1 MLKNTQKIHSKSNV
15 LFISWTLSLRLLQFI
30 IYRVTKIDHNRAVRS
45 PRACTPAVTET
56 FMDHSKSLGQ
66 HRLDWVAF
74 IGIAALLC
82 CLQLKRLS
90 AAVSF
95 GGGRS
100 QLLEEGSLPRQL
112 LECPQSCVIDLTTAS
127 SQALL
132 PPSTTEWAKSVK
144 NIVQRS
150 AQ

>member
-1 MLKNTQKIHSKSNV
+1 MV
-15 LFISWTLSLRLLQFI
+15 
-30 IYRVTKIDHNRAVRS
+30 
-45 PRACTPAVTET
+45 
-56 FMDHSKSLGQ
+56 HSKSLGQ
-66 HRLDWVAF
+66 HHLDWVAF
-74 IGIAALLC
+74 IVIAALLY

-112 LECPQSCVIDLTTAS
+112 LECPQSCVIDVTTSS
-127 SQALL
+127 SQVLL

>member
-1 MLKNTQKIHSKSNV
+1 
-15 LFISWTLSLRLLQFI
+15 
-30 IYRVTKIDHNRAVRS
+30 
-45 PRACTPAVTET
+45 
-56 FMDHSKSLGQ
+56 MDHSKSLGQ
-66 HRLDWVAF
+66 HHLDWVAF
-74 IGIAALLC
+74 IVIAAPLY

-112 LECPQSCVIDLTTAS
+112 LESPQSCVIDLTSGS

-144 NIVQRS
+144 NIVHRS
-150 AQ
+150 AQLISVRLLASSG